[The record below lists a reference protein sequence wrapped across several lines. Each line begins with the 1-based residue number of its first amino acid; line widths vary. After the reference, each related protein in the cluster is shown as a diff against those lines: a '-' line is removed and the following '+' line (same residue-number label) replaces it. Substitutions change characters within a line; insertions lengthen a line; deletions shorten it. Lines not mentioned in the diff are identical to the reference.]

1 MSASMSYRRR
11 KQRVPVLPVLSITM
25 IIAAIVLFI
34 FELINFSQ
42 REDRLASGVS
52 VAGVDVGGLTQA
64 EAEVKWES
72 VYTEPVLLYY
82 GDNPIELQPNSIDFR
97 TDSET
102 MLAESLSGG
111 AYTGD
116 FWIRFFNHLLG
127 REIIQSAAAVD
138 LVATYQE
145 RLLRQ
150 FLNDIAQRYDRPP
163 GRPSYDV
170 FTMSVYAGETGS
182 TLNLDQAV
190 AMIDTALRSPDER
203 TVQLPIG
210 DSAASRPALSTL
222 RQLIVDYLDNQGFIY
237 DGQNTVASVFIM
249 DLQTGEELSILSDV
263 AFSAASTIKLPIM
276 IDFYRTLNQSPT
288 RDEAFIMANSLLCS
302 LNASSNTMMR
312 LISGVDD
319 VLAGARSVTDTAQ
332 RLGARNTFI
341 SAALFESADQ
351 VLGSTTAPNTTPN
364 VTYNTEPDPFN
375 QTTTEDLGTLYSLIY
390 DCASFGSGLM
400 TAFPS
405 GSFTQQEC
413 QQMLEL
419 TSANDLQRL
428 LQGGLPTGARISHKN
443 GWVGDVAGEAGVV
456 YPPNGRDYVIS
467 VFLWERTEDN
477 FQNYEQLWPLI
488 EGISRATWNYFQPDE
503 ALLSARIDLPATA
516 QECLGNYLPPYDQ
529 INLDDINAWRRGQ
542 S

>member
-34 FELINFSQ
+34 FELVNFSQ
-42 REDRLASGVS
+42 GEDRLAAGMS

-72 VYTEPVLLYY
+72 VYANPVLLYY
-82 GDNPIELQPNSIDFR
+82 GDNPIELVPNAIDFR

-102 MLAESLSGG
+102 MLAQSLSSG

-127 REIIQSAAAVD
+127 REIIQSAGAVE

-145 RLLRQ
+145 PLLRQ
-150 FLNDIAQRYDRPP
+150 FLNDIAVRYDRPP

-170 FTMSVYAGETGS
+170 FTMSVYAGDLGS
-182 TLNLDQAV
+182 TLNVDQAV
-190 AMIDTALRSPDER
+190 AMIDSALRSPDER

-210 DSAASRPALSTL
+210 DSAASRPSLATL

-237 DGQNTVASVFIM
+237 DGQSTVASIFIM
-249 DLQTGEELSILSDV
+249 DLQTGEELNILSDV

-276 IDFYRTLNQSPT
+276 IDFYRTLSQSPT

-312 LISGVDD
+312 LISGVND
-319 VLAGARSVTDTAQ
+319 VLTGARSVTDTAQ

-351 VLGSTTAPNTTPN
+351 VLGSTTAPTTAPN
-364 VTYNTEPDPFN
+364 PDYNTEPDPFN
-375 QTTTEDLGTLYSLIY
+375 QTTSEDLGTLFSLIY
-390 DCASFGSGLM
+390 DCANFGSGLI
-400 TAFPS
+400 TAFPN

-413 QQMLEL
+413 LQMLEL

-428 LQGGLPTGARISHKN
+428 LQGGLPSGVRISHKN
-443 GWVGDVAGEAGVV
+443 GWVGDVAGEVGIV
-456 YPPNGRDYVIS
+456 YPPNGRDYVIA

-488 EGISRATWNYFQPDE
+488 EGISRATWNYFQPDQ
-503 ALLSARIDLPATA
+503 ALISPRIDLPATA

-529 INLDDINAWRRGQ
+529 INLDDINAWRR
-542 S
+542 